1 MSEGVQ
7 NPRRGGANAPPSL
20 FVEALSYAASKAY
33 LFNDRQGARGF
44 MVKYVTGGRN
54 KEMTVTS
61 GTAQRYRLDGDTAQ
75 GFGSAPIF
83 LFSKAGMEKSMVE

>member
-33 LFNDRQGARGF
+33 SFNDMQGGARGF
-44 MVKYVTGGRN
+44 MVKYVTVGRN
-54 KEMTVTS
+54 KEMTATFRD
-61 GTAQRYRLDGDTAQ
+61 GTEIQA
-75 GFGSAPIF
+75 
-83 LFSKAGMEKSMVE
+83 